1 MQSNL
6 SKTQVAAVEVDVIFW
21 QINWCRVC
29 PPDMATE
36 EVCNADGTRLWFQ
49 VKIEDATGSF
59 KIFIREKAAFAL
71 VAVDSKEAFDNAIAT
86 GTSSFPMKASVKI
99 IRKSLGLQTHIGKT
113 NGQQDSQSQN
123 DTVRCYIVEAAEQEI
138 QYAP

>member
-1 MQSNL
+1 MIVPVTVLKSRSVDNENYADKDATETTCGLLKTIL
-6 SKTQVAAVEVDVIFW
+6 SKTQVAAVEVDVSFW

-59 KIFIREKAAFAL
+59 KIFIREKAALAL
-71 VAVDSKEAFDNAIAT
+71 AAVDFKDAFENAIAT
-86 GTSSFPMKASVKI
+86 GT
-99 IRKSLGLQTHIGKT
+99 
-113 NGQQDSQSQN
+113 
-123 DTVRCYIVEAAEQEI
+123 
-138 QYAP
+138 